1 MRIYSM
7 TATFGKLDHETLTLQ
22 PGLNV
27 IEAPNEWGKSTWC
40 AFLVTMLY
48 GLDTRERT
56 RKGSLADKERFAPWS
71 GSPMS
76 GRIDLCWKG
85 RDITIE
91 RRAKGRIPMG
101 ELSAYETATGVEV
114 PELTAADCGRV
125 LLGVER
131 SVFTRSAFIR
141 SADMP
146 VTQDEELLR
155 RLDAL
160 VTTGDDSGQAQVLG
174 RKLRELKNKV
184 RYNRTGLLPEAQSRQ
199 VALEQKL
206 QELDGLSLQSL
217 QLRRRKTALEH
228 RIGELENHEA
238 ALRHAAS
245 LEDLRRVEEAE
256 AAEKLAREQYDMA
269 EAACCGLP
277 QRGAAVEALERQ
289 KDRQRRWEQVQAKER
304 SLPPIP
310 QPPEA
315 PEPFRDMDPADAPW
329 QVQRDE
335 ASFYQLERSG
345 RPLWW
350 IALVLGLVLSSLG
363 VVLAVS
369 VLPMVGLCVL
379 AVGLA
384 ALVVGVVSTL
394 KARRQRRTAQSRR
407 MALSR
412 RYGSDDPDQWI
423 ALAHGYRDSW
433 ERYRRADKAA
443 REARVE
449 LEQERIQ
456 LEQLPEDE
464 HEDYAAAI
472 AAWDQLAARRRV
484 LEQSG
489 AHLRTLRAVV
499 KVVPAASVPDTL
511 TETAQQTCQLLAQA
525 RQELQQLQLELG
537 QCLGQMELLG
547 DRETLRRELEA
558 AGERVAQLEQTERAL
573 GFGLDA
579 LEQARGELQRRFA
592 PRIGKQAQALFARL
606 TGGRYDRLVMD
617 RDLGIRSSAVGEDTL
632 RSHLWRSEGT
642 VDQLYLAVRLAVARE
657 LTPEAPLV
665 LDDALI
671 RFDDQRCHRALQILA
686 QEAQQKQVIVFSCQG
701 NCQMTSE

>member
-1 MRIYSM
+1 M
-7 TATFGKLDHETLTLQ
+7 TATFGKLEHETLTLQ

-56 RKGSLADKERFAPWS
+56 RKGSIADKERFVPWS

-76 GRIDLCWKG
+76 GRIDLCWNG

-101 ELSAYETATGVEV
+101 ALSAYETATGVEV

-141 SADMP
+141 GADMP

-160 VTTGDDSGQAQVLG
+160 VTTGDDSAQAQVLG

-199 VALEQKL
+199 ADLEHKL
-206 QELDGLSLQSL
+206 QEWDGLSIQAS
-217 QLRRRKTALEH
+217 QLRSRKTALEH
-228 RIGELENHEA
+228 RIEELENHEA

-245 LEDLRRVEEAE
+245 LEDLHRVEEAE
-256 AAEKLAREQYDMA
+256 QAEKLAREQYDMA

-277 QRGAAVEALERQ
+277 GRAVAVEALERQ
-289 KDRQRRWEQVQAKER
+289 RDRQRRWEQIQAKER

-310 QPPEA
+310 EPPEA
-315 PEPFRDMDPADAPW
+315 PEPFRDMDPADALW
-329 QVQRDE
+329 QAQRDE
-335 ASFYQLERSG
+335 ASFYQLERTKRS
-345 RPLWW
+345 LWW
-350 IALVLGLVLSSLG
+350 VTVVLGLVLSSLG
-363 VVLAVS
+363 VALAVLA
-369 VLPMVGLCVL
+369 LPMVGIFVL
-379 AVGLA
+379 VAGIS
-384 ALVVGVVSTL
+384 ALVVGAVL
-394 KARRQRRTAQSRR
+394 AIRDRKQRRTAQSRR
-407 MALSR
+407 MTLSR
-412 RYGSDDPDQWI
+412 RYGNDDPDQWI
-423 ALAHGYRDSW
+423 AMAHDYRDSW

-443 REARVE
+443 REARTE
-449 LEQERIQ
+449 LEQERVQ
-456 LEQLPEDE
+456 LEQIPADNPV
-464 HEDYAAAI
+464 DYAAAI
-472 AAWDQLAARRRV
+472 AAWDQLAARRRS

-489 AHLRTLRAVV
+489 AHLRTLRAMV
-499 KVVPAASVPDTL
+499 KVVPPASAPDLL
-511 TETAQQTCQLLAQA
+511 TETAPQTRQLLAQA

-547 DRETLRRELEA
+547 DRESLRRELEQ
-558 AGERVAQLEQTERAL
+558 AGKRVAQLEQMERAL
-573 GFGLDA
+573 GFGMDA
-579 LEQARGELQRRFA
+579 LDQARAELQRRFA
-592 PRIGKQAQALFARL
+592 PRIGKQAQALFGRL
-606 TGGRYDRLVMD
+606 TGGRYDRLVVD
-617 RDLGIRSSAVGEDTL
+617 RDLGIRSGAVGEDTL

-642 VDQLYLAVRLAVARE
+642 IDQLYLAVRLAVARE

-671 RFDDQRCHRALQILA
+671 RFDDQRRHLALQILA

-701 NCQMTSE
+701 NCQMASE